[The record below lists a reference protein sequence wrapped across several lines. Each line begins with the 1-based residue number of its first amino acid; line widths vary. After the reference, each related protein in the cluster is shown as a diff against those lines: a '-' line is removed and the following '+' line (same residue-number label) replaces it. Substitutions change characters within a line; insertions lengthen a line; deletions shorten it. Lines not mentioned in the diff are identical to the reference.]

1 MKEQNTI
8 SKYGFSLDE
17 FERKN
22 KLDRHV
28 LYIYYVSE
36 NLDKCFG
43 FTHEFK
49 SKGIFKT
56 LSEYKKLENQFRNS
70 NICQCIAFIIN
81 SSRYGWMRRFYDEE
95 FESDILDDIPDSL
108 ILNDKAMQELLS
120 NLNQENKHLVVYVAE
135 YVKNRKKGI
144 EENKQLDFNTNKE
157 TYEKYEAIKQEFGF

>member
-1 MKEQNTI
+1 MKEHNTI
-8 SKYGFSLDE
+8 TKYGFSIDE
-17 FERKN
+17 IERKN

-49 SKGIFKT
+49 SKGFFKT
-56 LSEYKKLENQFRNS
+56 LSKYKELENKFRNS
-70 NICQCIAFIIN
+70 NICEGIAFIIN

-120 NLNQENKHLVVYVAE
+120 NLNQENKHLVVFVAE
-135 YVKNRKKGI
+135 YIKDRRKDIEEEKQAYL
-144 EENKQLDFNTNKE
+144 EENKEVFDKYDQLKEEFDF
-157 TYEKYEAIKQEFGF
+157 